1 MPDTMMPAADADTQP
16 PRDVPLSFHHRAV
29 ALKLNAMFDAGD
41 FDRLN
46 LARRQALRTAIL
58 CIEQLGDLA
67 DDAVR
72 DERAGERIRSWQRGA
87 EMGKA
92 AAELS
97 YRQEGYNAGTRDGAT
112 IEHNR
117 ILGLPWWRRMLG
129 RVG

>member
-1 MPDTMMPAADADTQP
+1 MPDTITPALDTAP

-29 ALKLNAMFDAGD
+29 ALRLNTMFEAGD

-58 CIEQLGDLA
+58 RIEQLGDLA
-67 DDAVR
+67 DDEVR
-72 DERAGERIRSWQRGA
+72 GARADERGRRS
-87 EMGKA
+87 
-92 AAELS
+92 S
-97 YRQEGYNAGTRDGAT
+97 ISYNAGTRDGAT

-129 RVG
+129 RV

>member
-1 MPDTMMPAADADTQP
+1 MPDTMTPAEP

-29 ALKLNAMFDAGD
+29 AMKLNAMFDAGD

-67 DDAVR
+67 DDEVR
-72 DERAGERIRSWQRGA
+72 GARADERGRRITT
-87 EMGKA
+87 
-92 AAELS
+92 S
-97 YRQEGYNAGTRDGAT
+97 YNQGTHDGAT
-112 IEHNR
+112 IERNR
-117 ILGLPWWRRMLG
+117 ILGLPWWRRALG